1 MNERVGAHRF
11 EGPTGETIEISL
23 FRNRIT
29 TRRGSGA
36 EPKVKAC
43 PNVDDALKQWKRT
56 LAQMHATM
64 REVSLPIEGTRTVVV
79 KSGRDTITLRVVG
92 YDLFE
97 DRTSMPGGPSPLF
110 ALSSHAEALEMLE
123 DRVESFTRYGDKV
136 LSDVSETSA
145 KPEVNP
151 VIPPLDLPEVK
162 WSKNSV
168 VVDLAEDSGR
178 WSSLAAIVTELG
190 KSERAEKT
198 NALVLRADS
207 KRDPH
212 SLRDAL
218 GALGASPL
226 ASRLEELELCQ
237 HDDGG
242 LLGLGD
248 VSKAWGGLPNV
259 QNLSLDCR
267 GGASKLGTLK
277 LPKLYGLTLVTDQP
291 RLPKEL
297 MTLRKLRWLRI
308 EATEPLESASINAL
322 WKWLDT
328 LELWTLM
335 LRGPFV
341 PQVVPR
347 LAKAKWLTELAS
359 LELVSTGDSKWPPLD
374 EAKTLLEKV
383 PEVTVRVAGASK
395 PLMLQRE
402 RRRRR

>member
-1 MNERVGAHRF
+1 M
-11 EGPTGETIEISL
+11 
-23 FRNRIT
+23 
-29 TRRGSGA
+29 
-36 EPKVKAC
+36 
-43 PNVDDALKQWKRT
+43 
-56 LAQMHATM
+56 
-64 REVSLPIEGTRTVVV
+64 
-79 KSGRDTITLRVVG
+79 
-92 YDLFE
+92 
-97 DRTSMPGGPSPLF
+97 
-110 ALSSHAEALEMLE
+110 
-123 DRVESFTRYGDKV
+123 
-136 LSDVSETSA
+136 
-145 KPEVNP
+145 
-151 VIPPLDLPEVK
+151 
-162 WSKNSV
+162 
-168 VVDLAEDSGR
+168 
-178 WSSLAAIVTELG
+178 
-190 KSERAEKT
+190 
-198 NALVLRADS
+198 LRADS